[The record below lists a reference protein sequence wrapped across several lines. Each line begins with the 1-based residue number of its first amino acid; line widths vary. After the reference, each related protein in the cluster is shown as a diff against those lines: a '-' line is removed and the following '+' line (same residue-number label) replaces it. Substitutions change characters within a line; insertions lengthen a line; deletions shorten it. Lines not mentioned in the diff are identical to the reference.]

1 MPADARLRQGALAAA
16 ALHVVLGLLLYE
28 PILFPGGDN
37 AGYMVLG
44 ESLREGL
51 GYLDL
56 HLPDT
61 PVHTKYPPLYPTVLA
76 VLGWLGGLQLFK
88 LASLAMTAGAAA
100 LTAGLGRDA
109 TPAAA
114 ALGAAALTAL
124 NPVLLDY
131 GHWVLSEAPFVLL
144 VTATLWLALRA
155 ESEET
160 GKPAG
165 KGLLPDRGFLAV
177 PLLAA
182 AAFFT
187 RTAGLALLAAV
198 ALEPILRR
206 RWRRAA
212 WAGVVALA
220 AAGGWALFQG
230 AFAPDRA
237 RYLTEF
243 LMVNPY
249 DPAAGTVD
257 LAGLVERT
265 ALNFWSYVSSVLPT
279 SVSGIRG
286 ASGTAWTL
294 GGLLLA
300 GLAAAGWIRR
310 CRDRIGT
317 PELFAFLYAGL
328 ISAWPSVWTDR
339 RFLLPLLP
347 LLLLY
352 ALEAAAAGARR
363 LRAAGEGTGS
373 VEGGVGRSAALG
385 AGALALLLAV
395 PALVHAVR
403 TVPDRVRCFSAWRA
417 GEPCVAPAQA
427 SFYAAARWT
436 RTNTPADA
444 VVANRKPRIFWWIA
458 RRRGDVYPYS
468 SEPSVVI
475 SGLEAMGA
483 DYVVVDAI
491 SGTTARYLVPAVEA
505 NPSRFV
511 LLHRERDPA
520 TWVLRFRR
528 GPGTALGSPEDGS
541 GGEDGPPGRTA
552 SAGAGP

>member
-1 MPADARLRQGALAAA
+1 M
-16 ALHVVLGLLLYE
+16 
-28 PILFPGGDN
+28 
-37 AGYMVLG
+37 
-44 ESLREGL
+44 
-51 GYLDL
+51 
-56 HLPDT
+56 
-61 PVHTKYPPLYPTVLA
+61 
-76 VLGWLGGLQLFK
+76 
-88 LASLAMTAGAAA
+88 
-100 LTAGLGRDA
+100 
-109 TPAAA
+109 
-114 ALGAAALTAL
+114 
-124 NPVLLDY
+124 
-131 GHWVLSEAPFVLL
+131 
-144 VTATLWLALRA
+144 TATLWLALRA
-155 ESEET
+155 EREEAESA
-160 GKPAG
+160 AG
-165 KGLLPDRGFLAV
+165 KGLLPDRRFLAV
-177 PLLAA
+177 TLLAA
-182 AAFFT
+182 AAFLT
-187 RTAGLALLAAV
+187 RTAGLALLVAV
-198 ALEPILRR
+198 TLEPLFRR

-212 WAGVVALA
+212 WAGIVALA

-249 DPAAGTVD
+249 DPAAGTVG

-286 ASGTAWTL
+286 ASGAAWTL

-300 GLAAAGWIRR
+300 GLAVAGWIRR

-317 PELFAFLYAGL
+317 PELFALLYAGL

-363 LRAAGEGTGS
+363 LRTAGEGAAGEAGD
-373 VEGGVGRSAALG
+373 GRWAALG

-395 PALVHAVR
+395 PSLFHAVR

-417 GEPCVAPAQA
+417 GEACVAPAQA

-436 RTNTPADA
+436 RANTPADA

-475 SGLEAMGA
+475 SGLESMRA

-505 NPSRFV
+505 NPSRFLV
-511 LLHRERDPA
+511 LHRERDPA

-528 GPGTALGSPEDGS
+528 GPGTALGGPEDGT
-541 GGEDGPPGRTA
+541 GGDHGTPGRAA
-552 SAGAGP
+552 SAEVGP